1 MLGRRDGGL
10 PPTRKVLSMDRQD
23 LTGPTRRRLA
33 AQERIDW
40 HDHAGHQ
47 LIHPVSGVLR
57 VTTAVGSW
65 VVPPLRAV
73 WLPAEVPHTHRAYGP
88 TQMHSLVFAAD
99 DDPFGV
105 RTPTVVAVSDL
116 LREIIRTLTG
126 PLPDAA
132 DRADLTRVLLRGL
145 RPVAAPRLHLPQ
157 PSDDR
162 LASIAAALRDDP
174 ADPRTL
180 AELGAAVGASER
192 TLSRLFRAETGMTF
206 PQWRAQLRLHHGMAL
221 LATGEQVTTVA
232 LSCGYATPSAFTAAF
247 HAAFGV
253 TPTRYAQGAQPS

>member
-1 MLGRRDGGL
+1 
-10 PPTRKVLSMDRQD
+10 MDR
-23 LTGPTRRRLA
+23 LHLAGPTRLRLA
-33 AQERIDW
+33 AQERVDW
-40 HDHAGHQ
+40 HDHAEHQ
-47 LIHPVSGVLR
+47 LAYPGSGVLR
-57 VTTAVGSW
+57 VTTALGSW

-73 WLPAEVPHTHRAYGP
+73 WLPAELPHAHRAYGP
-88 TQMHSLVFAAD
+88 TQMHSLWFGAD
-99 DDPFGV
+99 DDPFGA

-116 LREIIRTLTG
+116 LREIIRALTD
-126 PLPDAA
+126 PAVQDA

-162 LASIAAALRDDP
+162 LAGIAEALRRDP

-180 AELGAAVGASER
+180 AELGATVGASER

-232 LSCGYATPSAFTAAF
+232 LTCGYSTPSSFTAAF

-253 TPTRYAQGAQPS
+253 TPTRYAQDSRPS

>member
-1 MLGRRDGGL
+1 
-10 PPTRKVLSMDRQD
+10 MDR
-23 LTGPTRRRLA
+23 LYLAGPTRLRLA
-33 AQERIDW
+33 AQERVDW
-40 HDHAGHQ
+40 HDHAEHQ
-47 LIHPVSGVLR
+47 LAYPGSGVLR
-57 VTTAVGSW
+57 VTTALGSW

-73 WLPAEVPHTHRAYGP
+73 WLPAELPHAHRAYGP
-88 TQMHSLVFAAD
+88 TQMHSLWFGAH
-99 DDPFGV
+99 DDPFGA

-116 LREIIRTLTG
+116 LREIIRALTD
-126 PLPDAA
+126 PAVREA

-145 RPVAAPRLHLPQ
+145 RPVAAPSLHLPQ
-157 PSDDR
+157 PTDDR
-162 LASIAAALRDDP
+162 LAGITEALRRDP

-180 AELGAAVGASER
+180 AELGATVGAGER

-232 LSCGYATPSAFTAAF
+232 LTCGYSTPSSFTAAF

-253 TPTRYAQGAQPS
+253 TPTRYARDSRPS